1 MGFAEYLDK
10 QFPFICE
17 NGILK
22 LIPPSVE
29 EWKNQKNKLLFEM
42 AEYRKLKDSQEWIG
56 YSYIKGKS
64 LSF

>member
-42 AEYRKLKDSQEWIG
+42 SEN
-56 YSYIKGKS
+56 
-64 LSF
+64 